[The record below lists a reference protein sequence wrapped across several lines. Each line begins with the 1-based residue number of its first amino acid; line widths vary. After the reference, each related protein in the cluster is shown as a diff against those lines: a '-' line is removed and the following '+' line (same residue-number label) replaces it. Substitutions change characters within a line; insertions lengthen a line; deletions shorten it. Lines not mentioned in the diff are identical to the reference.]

1 MDRGVWQAVS
11 TGSQESDTTEHTHTE
26 YNKLVN
32 IKKKKKKK
40 SRSTDTENKLAVTS
54 EEWGKE

>member
-11 TGSQESDTTEHTHTE
+11 MGSQESDTTGHTHTE

-32 IKKKKKKK
+32 IKKKKKKP
-40 SRSTDTENKLAVTS
+40 SRYTDTENKLAVTS